1 MVLML
6 MLELKSYNYI
16 ETPFSIVCR
25 KGNESIVKY
34 LIKNGADVSIE
45 SQDYGNIKSV
55 SCEKGNEAI
64 IQYLINNGVNF
75 NVELK
80 KIWLYYSTLLIAIM
94 A

>member
-34 LIKNGADVSIE
+34 LIKMVQMLVSSHKIMV
-45 SQDYGNIKSV
+45 ILRV
-55 SCEKGNEAI
+55 FH
-64 IQYLINNGVNF
+64 V
-75 NVELK
+75 K
-80 KIWLYYSTLLIAIM
+80 KEM
-94 A
+94 KQ